1 MKIKIKV
8 GNIVSQGIPVST
20 GLRQGDALLPILFN
34 IALEKVIRESHIEDN
49 GVQLR
54 GFIIGVLAY
63 AGDTGENK
71 ENLIEQAVKQLDTQ
85 KNRLV
90 YK

>member
-1 MKIKIKV
+1 
-8 GNIVSQGIPVST
+8 
-20 GLRQGDALLPILFN
+20 
-34 IALEKVIRESHIEDN
+34 
-49 GVQLR
+49 LR